1 LNFFLIYKGHYGTS
15 LKGPEMRYV
24 GLAKSLVSAGHSV
37 SLAARSFDTNLY
49 SPKLNFVAV
58 HNMYKMFVTMLKSDV
73 MVLHGGGPFILI
85 SAILVSFLGKK
96 IVLDGYVPHWIELDE
111 VAHKTKSSF
120 VLSAKSAFNAFR
132 SLLAVFVFDLI
143 IVANNRQLDLMRGF
157 AGAFTRTREFSK
169 IQIIP
174 FGCEPYELRSRVEG
188 LALLNSINE
197 KSPVLNES
205 DFLVG
210 WLGGTYG
217 WFDLNSVVAA
227 LSDAFAQNQQIK
239 LVFFGVSE
247 ENQVM
252 LLSNLPESLQS
263 QIVFLPWVPF
273 MERFKYWAAFDISL
287 VWGGQGYENDYASRT
302 RNFDCLSLG
311 LPIIQNEDDEW
322 GRRLEKHGAGI
333 VTTQQRLSTDLLHI
347 SQDSKALELLK
358 NNMVQLA
365 PEFYWDEFAKTLIN
379 SVQRVKTG
387 GIRRLFGVLA
397 LLTLLPALL
406 LFFVY
411 ELVNQRSVREKS

>member
-1 LNFFLIYKGHYGTS
+1 
-15 LKGPEMRYV
+15 
-24 GLAKSLVSAGHSV
+24 
-37 SLAARSFDTNLY
+37 
-49 SPKLNFVAV
+49 
-58 HNMYKMFVTMLKSDV
+58 
-73 MVLHGGGPFILI
+73 
-85 SAILVSFLGKK
+85 
-96 IVLDGYVPHWIELDE
+96 
-111 VAHKTKSSF
+111 
-120 VLSAKSAFNAFR
+120 
-132 SLLAVFVFDLI
+132 LAVFVFDLI

-157 AGAFTRTREFSK
+157 VGAFTRTREFSK

>member
-1 LNFFLIYKGHYGTS
+1 
-15 LKGPEMRYV
+15 MRNV

-73 MVLHGGGPFILI
+73 VVLHGGGPLILFYL
-85 SAILVSFLGKK
+85 ILFNFFGKK
-96 IVLDGYVPHWIELDE
+96 VILDSYAPVWVEQDELIY
-111 VAHKTKSSF
+111 KTQF
-120 VLSAKSAFNAFR
+120 NLILSAKSAFNAFR

-143 IVANNRQLDLMRGF
+143 IVANKRQLDLMRGF
-157 AGAFTRTREFSK
+157 SGAFTRTREFSK

-197 KSPVLNES
+197 KFPVLNES

-273 MERFKYWAAFDISL
+273 NERFKYWAAFDISL

-322 GRRLEKHGAGI
+322 GERLAKHGAGI
-333 VTTQQRLSTDLLHI
+333 VTTQQRLSKDLLHI

-358 NNMVQLA
+358 NNMIQLA
-365 PEFYWDEFAKTLIN
+365 PEFYWDEFAKTLIKA
-379 SVQRVKTG
+379 VQGAKTG
-387 GIRRLFGVLA
+387 FLRRLLGILA
-397 LLTLLPALL
+397 LFALLPALL
-406 LFFVY
+406 LFFIY
-411 ELVNQRSVREKS
+411 ELVSQRAVREKS